1 MLFSEIVGHDDL
13 KKRLI
18 QSVNENRVA
27 HAQLFVGTEGS
38 GKMALAIA
46 YAQYINCQ
54 TVPNQTAAAC
64 ALLVRNICHY
74 LTPTCI
80 LSSPP
85 QQIKA

>member
-54 TVPNQTAAAC
+54 NHTESDSCGVCPSC
-64 ALLVRNICHY
+64 KKY
-74 LTPTCI
+74 M
-80 LSSPP
+80 
-85 QQIKA
+85 

>member
-38 GKMALAIA
+38 ISTAR
-46 YAQYINCQ
+46 

-64 ALLVRNICHY
+64 ALLVRNICHC
-74 LTPTCI
+74 LIPTCI
-80 LSSPP
+80 LSFPP